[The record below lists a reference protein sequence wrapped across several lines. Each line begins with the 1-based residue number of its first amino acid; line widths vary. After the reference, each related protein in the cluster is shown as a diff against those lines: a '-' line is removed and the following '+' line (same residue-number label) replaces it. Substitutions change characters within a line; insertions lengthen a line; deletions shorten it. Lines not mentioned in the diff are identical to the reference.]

1 MRSLLCT
8 ALAVASLVAATSSQ
22 AEEPKWLLPS
32 GDQLNGSKAVIE
44 NTPCCEGSRDAG
56 VANSDQAVLAK
67 MEGQASRAGRV
78 LSLKLAGSRTLRLTD
93 CDEAGGCAADDT
105 RLHRLVGWWPKYR
118 FYVVSVDLSEDASAY
133 LIAERD
139 GRTLVTTAP
148 PVLSPNGRQAVALT
162 SNMMSG
168 VDLQVIDLTRDPPT
182 LAEITTMP
190 ACSGNGPDSF
200 LRPLPVWA
208 DDTHVTFEGEQPL
221 PDEKPGRQM
230 LRVEGGKGEWQC

>member
-1 MRSLLCT
+1 MRSVLC
-8 ALAVASLVAATSSQ
+8 AELAAVGLVAAASSY
-22 AEEPKWLLPS
+22 AEEPHWLLPS
-32 GDQLNGSKAVIE
+32 GGQMNGSKAIIE
-44 NTPCCEGSRDAG
+44 NTPCCEASRDAG
-56 VANSDQAVLAK
+56 VATSDQPVLAK
-67 MEGQASRAGRV
+67 MEGQASRNGRA
-78 LSLKLAGSRTLRLTD
+78 LSLKLMGNRTLRLTD
-93 CDEAGGCAADDT
+93 CDPAGGCAADDT

-118 FYVVSVDLSEDASAY
+118 FYVVSVGLSEDSSAY

-148 PVLSPNGRQAVALT
+148 PVLSPSGRQAVAVT

-168 VDLQVIDLTRDPPT
+168 VDLQVIDLSRDPPA

-190 ACSGNGPDSF
+190 ACGGNGPDSF

-208 DDTHVTFEGEQPL
+208 DDAHVTFEGESPL